1 MTTALSDQGI
11 QFASGNIIDLRTS
24 YPTTGTF
31 TAGDIV
37 FESSTAGRI
46 SGWKRLTTSA
56 NNVLG
61 TDWLYFTEL
70 TLATSQATT
79 SGTSIDFTG
88 IPSWVKRV
96 TVMLNGVSTSGAS
109 DILVR
114 LGAGSVQTTG
124 YTSYLS
130 QVGAAGS
137 TGVGTSSTAFI
148 CTTAISLVSVLY
160 GQYVFDLI
168 GANTWVGSFV
178 GGGTDTT
185 PNPVGRCGGG
195 SVVLS
200 GTLDRLRLTTV
211 GGTDTF
217 DAGSV
222 NIMYEG

>member
-11 QFASGNIIDLRTS
+11 QFASGNIVDLRTS
-24 YPTTGTF
+24 YPTSGTF

-70 TLATSQATT
+70 TLATTQATT
-79 SGTSIDFTG
+79 SGTSIDFTS

-96 TVMLNGVSTSGAS
+96 TVMFNGVSTNGTSIVQVQLGSGS
-109 DILVR
+109 I
-114 LGAGSVQTTG
+114 QTTG
-124 YTSYLS
+124 YISSY
-130 QVGAAGS
+130 QQGASGY
-137 TGVGTSSTAFI
+137 SSTTGFATPGVNI
-148 CTTAISLVSVLY
+148 A
-160 GQYVFDLI
+160 DARR
-168 GANTWVGSFV
+168 GAMVITLVGSNIWV
-178 GGGTDTT
+178 ETILADT
-185 PNPVGRCGGG
+185 NGSSSGSGGG
-195 SVVLS
+195 SVTLS

-211 GGTDTF
+211 GGTDAF

>member
-1 MTTALSDQGI
+1 MTTAISDQGV

-46 SGWKRLTTSA
+46 SGWKRLTTGA

-96 TVMLNGVSTSGAS
+96 TLMFVGVSTNGTSIPQVQIGSGSVLTSGYSSGGSVIVSAVASSNSTTGFLTSGGTSDGAGTVRHGMATLTLVGSNVWTFQSVLGAS
-109 DILVR
+109 NSGETRI
-114 LGAGSVQTTG
+114 
-124 YTSYLS
+124 
-130 QVGAAGS
+130 
-137 TGVGTSSTAFI
+137 
-148 CTTAISLVSVLY
+148 
-160 GQYVFDLI
+160 
-168 GANTWVGSFV
+168 
-178 GGGTDTT
+178 
-185 PNPVGRCGGG
+185 GGG
-195 SVVLS
+195 SVTLS